1 MNKDWGNTLLVII
14 MSVVISVACTLFI
27 VDQYDK
33 RYASKMIVMD
43 IAGSIKYLQDNNKIP
58 EGGGNQIIK
67 EMLEMAK
74 LYSDS
79 GYIVLDKSAVITT
92 HEDYIYEYH
101 GK

>member
-1 MNKDWGNTLLVII
+1 MNKDWGNTLLIVVI
-14 MSVVISVACTLFI
+14 SVVISIACTLFI

-43 IAGSIKYLQDNNKIP
+43 IASSIKYLQDNNKIP
-58 EGGGNQIIK
+58 KGGGNQVIQ

-92 HEDYIYEYH
+92 HEDYIYVYH

>member
-43 IAGSIKYLQDNNKIP
+43 IASSIKYLQDNNKIP
-58 EGGGNQIIK
+58 EGGGNQVIQ